1 MTGKEF
7 LEQAFIAHQ
16 EIEARL
22 EEITRLQ
29 SLATRTTS
37 TLKSTPSSSG
47 AAKSKIEEAVAEMQE
62 KENRLADEVAELM
75 EITDKVSNAVGKI
88 KNPVE
93 KRILKYRYVSFFSW
107 KQISLLMKMG
117 KSNLFRLHADA
128 LKNFSLHWSELD

>member
-47 AAKSKIEEAVAEMQE
+47 AAKSKIEKAVAEMQE

-75 EITDKVSNAVGKI
+75 RITDKVSSAVEKI

-128 LKNFSLHWSELD
+128 LENFSSHWSELD

>member
-1 MTGKEF
+1 MTAKEF
-7 LEQAFIAHQ
+7 LEQAFVAHQ

-47 AAKSKIEEAVAEMQE
+47 ATKSKIEKAIVEMQE
-62 KENRLADEVAELM
+62 KENRLANEIAELM
-75 EITDKVSNAVGKI
+75 EITDKVSNAVGMI

-128 LKNFSLHWSELD
+128 LKNFSEHWSELD

>member
-1 MTGKEF
+1 MTAQEF
-7 LEQAFIAHQ
+7 LKQAYFAQQEVEMKLEQI
-16 EIEARL
+16 ARL
-22 EEITRLQ
+22 E

-37 TLKSTPSSSG
+37 ALKGTPSGSN
-47 AAKSKIEEAVAEMQE
+47 AATSKIESAVISMQE
-62 KENRLADEVAELM
+62 QKDRLAEEVTDLLK
-75 EITDKVSNAVGKI
+75 ITDKVSTAISQI

>member
-1 MTGKEF
+1 MTAKEF

-22 EEITRLQ
+22 EEIARLQ

-37 TLKSTPSSSG
+37 MLKSTPSSSG
-47 AAKSKIEEAVAEMQE
+47 AAKSKIEKAIVEMQE
-62 KENRLADEVAELM
+62 KENCLADEIAELM
-75 EITDKVSNAVGKI
+75 KITDKVSTAVDKI

-107 KQISLLMKMG
+107 KQISLLMKTSQ
-117 KSNLFRLHADA
+117 SNLFRLHADA
-128 LKNFSLHWSELD
+128 LKNFPNQWSNPE

>member
-1 MTGKEF
+1 MTTKEF

-37 TLKSTPSSSG
+37 TLKSTPSNSV
-47 AAKSKIEEAVAEMQE
+47 AAQSKIEKAVAEMQE
-62 KENRLADEVAELM
+62 KENLLADEIAELM
-75 EITDKVSNAVGKI
+75 KITELVSTTIETI

-93 KRILKYRYVSFFSW
+93 KRILRCRYVSFYSW
-107 KQISLLMKMG
+107 KQIALIMKI
-117 KSNLFRLHADA
+117 SISHLFRLHNDA
-128 LKNFSLHWSELD
+128 LKKLVLNQTY